1 MKRKLRVAGMVACL
15 MLIMSLVL
23 LSVGCGG
30 GGGSGSSLK
39 VTFDYNYTGAPA
51 AYVQEIESG
60 AQVTP
65 PEDPQREGYAFTGWY
80 TDASATSKADFGY
93 GITESETFYAG
104 WRQTQVTVTFDP
116 NHEGG
121 AESTAS
127 VEIGGKVAQPQDPVW
142 DDAHL
147 FTGWYTDEE
156 CTEEYDFDTAVTE
169 AFTLYAGWEEV
180 DLSDTVRMTYLYN
193 YESAPNDGVYYTTR
207 VKAGRRPTAPADP
220 VRSGYY
226 FTDWYADAACTVKYD
241 FQKAVEKDTT
251 VYAKWFN
258 AYVFEAEYT
267 DLTGKEGNG
276 YSSSASG
283 TDLIMNDIDGT
294 LGQQTGQAGASN
306 GFYIASLYEPNLSID
321 FNIVSGEEVTDAV
334 LVLRLSVEYYDMTF
348 TPDNFTILVNG
359 TELEYVD
366 IVLEGAVDVADENEL
381 GKRPFTNHTITTA
394 LSLKEGDNT
403 INLVVSNN
411 TDLGGTMYAEAPMI
425 DCMYVYTDAYLSWTP
440 IEDNLIGKL

>member
-180 DLSDTVRMTYLYN
+180 DLGDTVRVVFSYN
-193 YESAPNDGVYYTTR
+193 YEGAPNEGVYYSTR
-207 VKAGRRPTAPADP
+207 VKNGRLVAQPQDPA
-220 VRSGYY
+220 REGYG
-226 FTDWYADAACTVKYD
+226 FIGWFADAACTQR
-241 FQKAVEKDTT
+241 FNFTSTSINEETT
-251 VYAKWFN
+251 IYAYWLTEWK
-258 AYVFEAEYT
+258 FEAEYT
-267 DLTGKEGNG
+267 DVSGIEGHG
-276 YSSSASG
+276 YSGEPSG
-283 TDLIMNDIDGT
+283 TDIILRDRDGA
-294 LGQQTGQAGASN
+294 LGASN
-306 GFYIASLYEPNLSID
+306 GFYVTYLYGQGIELV
-321 FNIVSGEEVTDAV
+321 FEVYAEEAVQGAV
-334 LVLRLSVEYYDMTF
+334 LELSLAAEQADVVISPSNYTVQ
-348 TPDNFTILVNG
+348 VNE
-359 TELEYVD
+359 TELSYGTISLLGAEAA
-366 IVLEGAVDVADENEL
+366 EGKAI
-381 GKRPFTNHTITTA
+381 PFETYTI
-394 LSLKEGDNT
+394 SMSV
-403 INLVVSNN
+403 NLQQGNNVIKLITSNN
-411 TDLGGTMYAEAPMI
+411 TPMQDSDGNALGTMYATAPMV
-425 DCMYVYTDAYLSWTP
+425 DCLYIYTDTQLEWAEGKCFT
-440 IEDNLIGKL
+440 DNIKGK